1 VFHGNVKIVNQV
13 LTTVK
18 DVDTQYPREYLKHVD
33 VLQAILMT
41 EPTISVKHALYFVHL
56 VPI

>member
-33 VLQAILMT
+33 VLKDISMT
-41 EPTISVKHALYFVHL
+41 EPTISAKHALYFVHL